1 MGGENE
7 CGGGYPF
14 HPSEIG
20 RLLRHNKG
28 ITASDAKQVSHFD
41 SDRPHRHPV
50 ERFGSPWND
59 KADKAATNQIDM
71 PFKDRA
77 RGVERIF
84 ATD

>member
-1 MGGENE
+1 
-7 CGGGYPF
+7 
-14 HPSEIG
+14 
-20 RLLRHNKG
+20 
-28 ITASDAKQVSHFD
+28 
-41 SDRPHRHPV
+41 V